1 MRANSKLFLQKAR
14 RLWGKVLPMILYSE
28 TVRELPASP
37 VFFGLF
43 AFGVLALLLYLTLR
57 MDRD

>member
-1 MRANSKLFLQKAR
+1 MRANSKLCLQKAQP
-14 RLWGKVLPMILYSE
+14 LWGKVPPMILYSE
-28 TVRELPASP
+28 SVRELPASP

-43 AFGVLALLLYLTLR
+43 AFGLLSLLLYLTLR

>member
-1 MRANSKLFLQKAR
+1 MQKVPQ
-14 RLWGKVLPMILYSE
+14 LWGKVPPMILYSE
-28 TVRELPASP
+28 VVRELPASP

-43 AFGVLALLLYLTLR
+43 AFGVLSLLLYLTLR

>member
-1 MRANSKLFLQKAR
+1 MRANSKHCLQKAPQ
-14 RLWGKVLPMILYSE
+14 LWGKVPPMILYSE
-28 TVRELPASP
+28 IVRELPAPP

-43 AFGVLALLLYLTLR
+43 AFGVLSLLLYLTLR

>member
-1 MRANSKLFLQKAR
+1 
-14 RLWGKVLPMILYSE
+14 MILHSE
-28 TVRELPASP
+28 VVRELPASP

>member
-1 MRANSKLFLQKAR
+1 MQKAQP
-14 RLWGKVLPMILYSE
+14 LWGKVPPMILYSE
-28 TVRELPASP
+28 SVRELPASP

-43 AFGVLALLLYLTLR
+43 AFGLLTFLLYLTLR